1 MTRIRAYTLQGEGLT
16 CGNRTPGLN
25 LPQKQWDRIVSNAA
39 RIDTKNIFMGDFN
52 AHNVVWNCTRNDS
65 NGEKFIQAIDDFN
78 LFIHNTNTLPIAD
91 KIFVEMYDENWGS
104 DHHPFLITVAAEKIV
119 YHKKMFKIYSVKINW
134 GNVSSIRI

>member
-1 MTRIRAYTLQGEGLT
+1 
-16 CGNRTPGLN
+16 
-25 LPQKQWDRIVSNAA
+25 
-39 RIDTKNIFMGDFN
+39 MGDFN

-119 YHKKMFKIYSVKINW
+119 YHKKTFKIYSVKINW